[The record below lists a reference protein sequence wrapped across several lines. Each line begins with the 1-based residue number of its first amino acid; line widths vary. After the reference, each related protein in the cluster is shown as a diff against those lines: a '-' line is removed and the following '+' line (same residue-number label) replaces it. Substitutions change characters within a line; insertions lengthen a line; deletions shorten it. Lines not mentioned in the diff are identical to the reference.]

1 MIMSTNNGI
10 KQGGEKAL
18 WKSIHMHVHSPP
30 AITLAIKIAVPSQG
44 QKQLPGAWN
53 ILLGFQKSLKSSKHD

>member
-1 MIMSTNNGI
+1 MIISTNNGI

-18 WKSIHMHVHSPP
+18 HKSIHMHVHSPS

-44 QKQLPGAWN
+44 RKQLPG
-53 ILLGFQKSLKSSKHD
+53 S